1 MSKKLYSI
9 FAMLLTITLLCPI
22 TVKADTSSTPVISKE
37 IIYQDE
43 NYTIEVTTIIEE
55 EIVTPYATTQ
65 TKTASKIF
73 EVTNSFGSVVATYT
87 LKGTF
92 RYDGTSAT
100 CTNATYT
107 TSTDSIFCSFENATA
122 YASGAKAIGN
132 FTVKTLIDTISKTVS
147 ITCSST
153 GVIS

>member
-1 MSKKLYSI
+1 MNKKTFSI
-9 FAMLLTITLLCPI
+9 FAVLLTITLLFPI
-22 TVKADTSSTPVISKE
+22 TVKADTASKPVISNE

-55 EIVTPYATTQ
+55 NSITPYATTQ
-65 TKTASKIF
+65 TKTVSKISN
-73 EVTNSFGSVVATYT
+73 VKDSFGSIVATYT

-107 TSTDSIFCSFENATA
+107 TSTNSIFCSFENATA
-122 YASGAKAIGN
+122 YASGAKAIGS
-132 FTVKTLIDTISKTVS
+132 FTVKTLIKTISETVS

>member
-1 MSKKLYSI
+1 MRKKLYSI
-9 FAMLLTITLLCPI
+9 LALLLTITLLFPT
-22 TVKADTSSTPVISKE
+22 TVKADTTSIPVVSKE

-55 EIVTPYATTQ
+55 EPCTTYATTQ
-65 TKTASKIF
+65 TKTVSKIY

-92 RYDGTSAT
+92 RYNGTSAS
-100 CTNATYT
+100 CTSATYT
-107 TSTDSIFCSFENATA
+107 TSTDSIFCSFEDATA
-122 YASGAKAIGN
+122 YASGAKAVGS
-132 FTVKTLIDTISKTVS
+132 FTVKTLIKTISETVT

>member
-1 MSKKLYSI
+1 MNKKLYSI
-9 FAMLLTITLLCPI
+9 LALLLTITLLFPT
-22 TVKADTSSTPVISKE
+22 TVKANTTSLSVISKE

-43 NYTIEVTTIIEE
+43 HYTIEVTTIIEE
-55 EIVTPYATTQ
+55 EPCTTYATTQ
-65 TKTASKIF
+65 TKT
-73 EVTNSFGSVVATYT
+73 VTKVSNVKNSFGSVVATYT

-107 TSTDSIFCSFENATA
+107 TSTDSIFWSFENTTA
-122 YASGAKAIGN
+122 YASGAKAIGS
-132 FTVKTLIDTISKTVS
+132 FTAKSLTNTISKTVT
-147 ITCSST
+147 ITCSNT